1 MRLVLLG
8 APGSGKG
15 TQAQKLVQVH
25 GIPQVSTGD
34 LLRDAVA
41 RATPLGLEAKAAMDA
56 GKLVA
61 DRIVL
66 AMIRERLARPDAA
79 RGFILDGFPRN
90 VAQAD
95 ALNVLLAEMGQPL
108 DAVVLLD
115 VDTRILFQRLTGRRT
130 CRRCA
135 RVFNIYTNP
144 PGEALDC
151 EGGQAHDLFQRPDD
165 NEETIGHRLEVYEAQ
180 TQPLIA
186 YYRERGLLKVIDAT
200 GELDDV
206 FARLERAI
214 PGPGKAP
221 AAKRRPAARRP
232 GKGKTMASK
241 TVKRATRKVARL
253 EEKAEKTVRRS
264 ARKVGRQVTRLEKKA
279 EKTARKTTRKARK
292 TVKKATRKV
301 ARLEKKAAKSA
312 SSTTR
317 KAGKAVKTAAR
328 KAGKSVRKVVK
339 PTLADRVK
347 RTVSKAVSRARKA
360 VRPTAATRARRAVK
374 KAVRKVR
381 R

>member
-15 TQAQKLVQVH
+15 TQAQKLVQNY

-66 AMIRERLARPDAA
+66 AMIHERLGRPDAA
-79 RGFILDGFPRN
+79 GGFILDGFPRN

-95 ALNVLLAEMGQPL
+95 ALGALLSGMGQPL
-108 DAVVLLD
+108 DAVILMD
-115 VDTRILFQRLTGRRT
+115 VDLKVLFRRLTGRRT

-144 PGEALDC
+144 PGKTPDC
-151 EGGQAHDLFQRPDD
+151 EGGQPHDLFQRPDD
-165 NEETIGHRLEVYEAQ
+165 NEETIGNRLEVYKAQ
-180 TQPLIA
+180 TRPLVA
-186 YYRERGLLKVIDAT
+186 YYRKRRLLKVIDAT
-200 GELDDV
+200 GDLDDV

-214 PGPGKAP
+214 PGTSKPAP
-221 AAKRRPAARRP
+221 ARSRPAARRRPPAKRP
-232 GKGKTMASK
+232 GKGKTVAS
-241 TVKRATRKVARL
+241 
-253 EEKAEKTVRRS
+253 
-264 ARKVGRQVTRLEKKA
+264 
-279 EKTARKTTRKARK
+279 K

-301 ARLEKKAAKSA
+301 VRLEKKAEK
-312 SSTTR
+312 TTR
-317 KAGKAVKTAAR
+317 KTVKKAAKTVKRAAS
-328 KAGKSVRKVVK
+328 KAGKTVRRAVK
-339 PTLADRVK
+339 PTLAQRAK
-347 RTVSKAVSRARKA
+347 RKAKKVVRRAKKA
-360 VRPTAATRARRAVK
+360 VRPSVRTRAKRAVK
-374 KAVRKVR
+374 KAVRKAR